1 MYRCTPRCVPAE
13 CSRRTGT
20 NREGIR
26 VHSYI
31 PGSGK
36 DQTRFRAK
44 NDHGLDRLCYGLR
57 RYIPG
62 VAPEALLCIFIRH
75 GSAPGISGRAL
86 VSLRR
91 VTEVGRQ
98 SPDVKQKHMNINE
111 ISLELITDMSFTK
124 YRTQVTYQGKK
135 EHQLE
140 WERR

>member
-31 PGSGK
+31 PGSAK
-36 DQTRFRAK
+36 DQTRFGAK
-44 NDHGLDRLCYGLR
+44 GDHGLYRLCYGLR

-62 VAPEALLCIFIRH
+62 VAPGALLCIPIRH

-91 VTEVGRQ
+91 VTEVRRQ
-98 SPDVKQKHMNINE
+98 SPKVKQKHMNINE
-111 ISLELITDMSFTK
+111 IPLELKLHTK
-124 YRTQVTYQGKK
+124 AKRNTN
-135 EHQLE
+135 
-140 WERR
+140 